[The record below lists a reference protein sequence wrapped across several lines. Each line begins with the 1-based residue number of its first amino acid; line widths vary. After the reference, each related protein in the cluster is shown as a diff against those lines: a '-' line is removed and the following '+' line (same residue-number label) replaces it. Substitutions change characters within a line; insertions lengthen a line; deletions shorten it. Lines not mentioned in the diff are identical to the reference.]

1 MKLTSSSV
9 LRRAGALVVA
19 TAITSTTLLAGTAPA
34 QAHPAGTRAL
44 NVGGAWLAAQLED
57 GLLIGEFGP
66 EYGPSIDAGLALAEA
81 GNATGLSAVDTAL
94 RGAITSYIT
103 GEAYGD
109 VGSTYAGATAKAATF
124 ATVAGSDPESYGGVD
139 LVSRLEDVVS
149 TTAPITGRIED
160 VSSYGDYANVISQS
174 FASRALTTVG
184 SDLADEATAFL
195 LDQQC
200 GAGYFRFGLT
210 TDKTSP
216 QQGCVAGAAD
226 SAADLDATSITV
238 INLLS
243 TPGASP
249 DAIAAARSGA
259 AWLETQQA
267 ADGSF
272 GAGSDDGVNANTTG
286 LAGWAMGEA
295 GKASAATAAA
305 GWLRGVQVADLAPC
319 ATTLAADNGAIAP
332 NPTDLAAIRTA
343 GGIPVEKRFTYAF
356 ATAQALPALGNVPSG
371 AAVALSAPST
381 AVEKSAVTVTVTG
394 LGAGEPG
401 CVTFGSDAKKVTGTG
416 SPVPVT
422 FALPAGAA
430 THTFRV
436 ATLTGSTTATTV
448 ATLTPVTP
456 PAPVEPTV
464 GDLAVAKVVK
474 VGRKNTLKVAIDC
487 DSTVD
492 CVGKVKVR
500 TVGKIMRPNGKK
512 KVLLVAKSAYS
523 VDAGDTAKLTLKL
536 TKPARA
542 VLGKKR
548 IRVVAT
554 QSVRGAEPV
563 ATKFWVRRK

>member
-1 MKLTSSSV
+1 MNPTSSSV

-44 NVGGAWLAAQLED
+44 TVGGAWLAAQLED

-66 EYGPSIDAGLALAEA
+66 EYGPSIDAGLALSEA
-81 GNATGLSAVDTAL
+81 GNATGVSAVDTAL

-149 TTAPITGRIED
+149 QTAPIEGRIED

-174 FASRALTTVG
+174 FAARALTTVG
-184 SDLADEATAFL
+184 SDRADEATAFL

-210 TDKTSP
+210 SDKTSP
-216 QQGCVAGAAD
+216 QQGCVAGAAG

-295 GKASAATAAA
+295 GKTPAATAAA

-332 NPTDLAAIRTA
+332 NPTDLAATRTA
-343 GGIPVEKRFTYAF
+343 GGIPSAKRFTYAF
-356 ATAQALPALGNVPSG
+356 ATAQALPALGNVPTG
-371 AAVALSAPST
+371 AAVTLSAPAT
-381 AVEKSAVTVTVTG
+381 AVEKSTVTVTVTG

-401 CVTFGSDAKKVTGTG
+401 CVSFGSETKKVTGTG

-422 FALPAGAA
+422 FTLPAGAA

-436 ATLTGSTTATTV
+436 ATLTGSTTATTA

-456 PAPVEPTV
+456 PVVAEPTV

-474 VGRKNTLKVAIDC
+474 VGRKGVLRLEVDC

-492 CVGKVKVR
+492 CAGKVKVR
-500 TVGKIMRPNGKK
+500 TVGKVKRPHGKK
-512 KVLLVAKSAYS
+512 KVLVLAKSAYD
-523 VDAGDTAKLTLKL
+523 VEAGDTAKVKLTL
-536 TKPARA
+536 TKPARR
-542 VLGKKR
+542 VVGTQR
-548 IRVVAT
+548 IRVVAVQT
-554 QSVRGAEPV
+554 ADGADP
-563 ATKFWVRRK
+563 ARTKFWLRRK

>member
-1 MKLTSSSV
+1 MNPTSSPV

-34 QAHPAGTRAL
+34 QAHPAGERAL
-44 NVGGAWLAAQLED
+44 TVGGAWLAAQLED
-57 GLLIGEFGP
+57 GLLVGAFGP
-66 EYGPSIDAGLALAEA
+66 EYGPSIDAGLALSEA
-81 GNATGLSAVDTAL
+81 GNASGVAAVDTAL
-94 RGAITSYIT
+94 RGAIDSYIA

-149 TTAPITGRIED
+149 TAAPTTGRIVD

-184 SDLADEATAFL
+184 SDLADETTAFL

-210 TDKTSP
+210 KDKTSP

-295 GKASAATAAA
+295 GKASAAAAAA

-332 NPTDLAAIRTA
+332 NPTDLAATRTA
-343 GGIPVEKRFTYAF
+343 GGIPSEKRFTYAF
-356 ATAQALPALGNVPSG
+356 ATAQALPALGNVPTG
-371 AAVALSAPST
+371 AAVTLSAPPTS
-381 AVEKSAVTVTVTG
+381 VEKSTVTVTVTG

-401 CVTFGSDAKKVTGTG
+401 CVSFGSVTKKVIGTG

-422 FALPAGAA
+422 FMLPAGAA

-436 ATLTGSTTATTV
+436 ATLTGAVTATTA
-448 ATLTPVTP
+448 ATLTPVPTTV
-456 PAPVEPTV
+456 PAEATV
-464 GDLAVAKVVK
+464 GDLYVAKVVK
-474 VGRKNTLKVAIDC
+474 VGRKGVFKVEVAC

-492 CVGKVKVR
+492 CTGKLKVR
-500 TVGKIMRPNGKK
+500 TVGKVVRPNGAK
-512 KVLLVAKSAYS
+512 KVLVVAKSSYD
-523 VDAGDTAKLTLKL
+523 VEAGDTAKVKLTL
-536 TKPARA
+536 TKPARR
-542 VLGKKR
+542 VVGTQR
-548 IRVVAT
+548 IRVVAVQT
-554 QSVRGAEPV
+554 ADGADP
-563 ATKFWVRRK
+563 ASTKFWLRRK